1 MQLCRLAVSL
11 LTFFFS
17 GDHTPEMPSS
27 NRVTRHNQI
36 RISRQCRSTRKRLGG
51 GTPYSCYSHSS
62 QVGSFEDLH
71 QCIRINFI
79 FPTGLIVVLK
89 GQTSLPWWSYIVAL
103 VLGGFIT
110 VRFLDVAERQRFV
123 FIPCPQPFSTLL
135 YGRMGTGVATNQL
148 MKMVPGALNPGKPV
162 ANLYVCARC
171 LTVLSSLKIPLVFDV
186 ESRCCSDIHQSRR

>member
-1 MQLCRLAVSL
+1 MLLCRLAVLL

-71 QCIRINFI
+71 QFIRINLI

-110 VRFLDVAERQRFV
+110 VRFLDVAERQRCTHCLPTA
-123 FIPCPQPFSTLL
+123 ILYPSLWTHGNRCGHKPAHEDGSWCPQP
-135 YGRMGTGVATNQL
+135 RKTGGEPLCMRAMFNGSFLTKNSSSF
-148 MKMVPGALNPGKPV
+148 
-162 ANLYVCARC
+162 RC
-171 LTVLSSLKIPLVFDV
+171 GVTML
-186 ESRCCSDIHQSRR
+186 